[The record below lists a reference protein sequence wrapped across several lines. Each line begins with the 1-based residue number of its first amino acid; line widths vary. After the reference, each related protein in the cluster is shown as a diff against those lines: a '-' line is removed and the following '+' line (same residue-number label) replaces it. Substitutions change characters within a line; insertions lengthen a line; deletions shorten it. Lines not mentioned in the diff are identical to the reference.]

1 VAVQLQGA
9 LENQRAL
16 RGVPGI
22 AAAVIFPDGSRWAGA
37 AGSAAL
43 DPLRAATPDTPYV
56 VGSITKTFV
65 AALTLQL
72 AEEGILD
79 LDETLD
85 SWLPDYPRA
94 GRITLRHLLNHTSG
108 VFNYFEHPAY
118 NPTVFGQPSRNWQP
132 QEILD
137 AFSGPPYFEP
147 GTGWHYSN
155 TGFVLL
161 GMVIEAATG
170 LTLGEQLDTRFITPL
185 GLADS
190 YFQDEAP
197 PVADAAQGH
206 LRRQGVLQEVSDRS
220 DYRPTKSAATVAWA
234 AGGMVLSADDL
245 ATWCRALYGGD
256 LLSPDSTAQL
266 TDYALPGALN
276 YGLGT
281 RTRLLDGRRMFGHT
295 GSLRGFMAVAWHFPD
310 VDLTVVL
317 LNNLGRINPNPM
329 VDSLSVIAMPLAA
342 GYVPDPLSPSPTRG
356 PFLTPPPSLG
366 VSPVP

>member
-1 VAVQLQGA
+1 MAVQLQAA
-9 LENQRAL
+9 LENQRRA

-22 AAAVIFPDGSRWAGA
+22 SAAVIFPDGSRWAGA

-43 DPLRAATPDTPYV
+43 DPRLPATPDTPYV

-65 AALTLQL
+65 AALALEL
-72 AEEGILD
+72 AEEGVFD
-79 LDETLD
+79 LDESLD
-85 SWLPDYPRA
+85 RWLPDYPRA
-94 GRITLRHLLNHTSG
+94 NRITLRHLLNHTSG

-118 NPTVFGQPSRNWQP
+118 NRTVFGEPNRTWQP

-137 AFSGPPYFEP
+137 SFSGPPYFEP
-147 GTGWHYSN
+147 GAGFHYSN

-161 GMVIEAATG
+161 GMVIEKATG
-170 LTLGEQLDTRFITPL
+170 STLGAEFEGRFISPL
-185 GLADS
+185 GLADT
-190 YFQDEAP
+190 YFQADGP
-197 PVADAAQGH
+197 PVSDAAQGH
-206 LRRQGVLQEVSDRS
+206 LRRHGVPQEVSDGT

-256 LLSPDSTAQL
+256 LLSPESMAQL
-266 TDYALPGALN
+266 TDYSLPGALD

-295 GSLRGFMAVAWHFPD
+295 GSLRGFMTVMWHFPD

-329 VDSLSVIAMPLAA
+329 VDSLSAVAMPLAA
-342 GYVPDPLSPSPTRG
+342 GYVPASVAPSPSVAASAMFAP
-356 PFLTPPPSLG
+356 
-366 VSPVP
+366 

>member
-1 VAVQLQGA
+1 VASELQAA
-9 LENQRAL
+9 LENQRQA

-43 DPLRAATPDTPYV
+43 DPARPATPDTPYV
-56 VGSITKTFV
+56 VGSITKTFI
-65 AALTLQL
+65 AALALNL
-72 AEEGILD
+72 AEEGVLD

-85 SWLPDYPRA
+85 RWLPDYPRA

-108 VFNYFEHPAY
+108 IFNYFEHPTY
-118 NPTVFGQPSRNWQP
+118 NRTVFGQPNRNWQP
-132 QEILD
+132 QQILD
-137 AFSGPPYFEP
+137 TFSGSPYFEP
-147 GTGWHYSN
+147 GAGFHYSN

-161 GMVIEAATG
+161 GMVIEKATDSTLAA
-170 LTLGEQLDTRFITPL
+170 EFDNRFLTPL
-185 GLADS
+185 GLSDT
-190 YFQDEAP
+190 YFQADEP
-197 PVADAAQGH
+197 PVTDAAQGH
-206 LRRQGVLQEVSDRS
+206 LRRQGVPQDVSDGT

-234 AGGMVLSADDL
+234 AGGMVMSADDL

-256 LLSPDSTAQL
+256 LLSADSVAQL
-266 TDYALPGALN
+266 TDYSLPGALS

-329 VDSLSVIAMPLAA
+329 VDSLSVVAMPLAA
-342 GYVPDPLSPSPTRG
+342 GYVPGPATPSPSLAPS
-356 PFLTPPPSLG
+356 PALTPSPSAAA
-366 VSPVP
+366 SP

>member
-1 VAVQLQGA
+1 VAVQLQAA
-9 LENQRAL
+9 LESHRAA
-16 RGVPGI
+16 RGVPGT

-37 AGSAAL
+37 SGSAAL
-43 DPLRAATPDTPYV
+43 DPPRPATPDTPYV

-65 AALTLQL
+65 AALALQL
-72 AEEGILD
+72 AEEGVLD
-79 LDETLD
+79 LEDTLD
-85 SWLPDYPRA
+85 RWLPDYPRA
-94 GRITLRHLLNHTSG
+94 GEITLRHLLNHTSG

-118 NPTVFGQPSRNWQP
+118 NRTIFGDPNRTWQP
-132 QEILD
+132 RQILD
-137 AFSGPPYFEP
+137 SFSGMPYFAP

-161 GMVIEAATG
+161 GMVIEKATDS
-170 LTLGEQLDTRFITPL
+170 TLGDEFERRFMTPL
-185 GLADS
+185 ALADS
-190 YFQDEAP
+190 YFQADGP

-234 AGGMVLSADDL
+234 AGGMVMSANDL
-245 ATWCRALYGGD
+245 ASWCRALYGGD
-256 LLSPDSTAQL
+256 LLSPDSLAQL
-266 TDYALPGALN
+266 TDYSPLGALS

-317 LNNLGRINPNPM
+317 VNNVGRINPNPM
-329 VDSLSVIAMPLAA
+329 VDSLSMVALPLAA
-342 GYVPDPLSPSPTRG
+342 AYVPGPLAPSP
-356 PFLTPPPSLG
+356 PVAPS
-366 VSPVP
+366 SAAR